1 MESIVAASSH
11 SFQVKISNERKEENF
26 TTIYR
31 KQIVH
36 PAICV
41 QFLFSVLMANAKN
54 TQTTK
59 NQQFCI

>member
-1 MESIVAASSH
+1 MNHIRSQTMESIVAASSH
-11 SFQVKISNERKEENF
+11 SFQVKISNKRKEENF

-36 PAICV
+36 RAIRV

-54 TQTTK
+54 T
-59 NQQFCI
+59 